1 MNDHFSIDLETLG
14 TRYNAAIL
22 SIGVQQFDIDSGK
35 LGETFY
41 REIDLDSAIK
51 AGKVTGSTLAWCA
64 LQGEVAKRVFGDKG
78 KSPLAVAL
86 DDLRTWMMKKASN
99 PKVWG
104 NGSSFDISILE
115 HAYDHGAVGLKEP
128 WRYTNIRDMRTI
140 MDYLPAIMKPKR
152 EGTHHNALDD
162 AKYQAQCISAAHRTI
177 TGKPIL
183 QPQVKTQAGA
193 MEINGGLV
201 VLPIVKDD
209 QGRLGVSV
217 VDDDDL

>member
-22 SIGVQQFDIDSGK
+22 SIGVHQFDIGTGK

-51 AGKVTGSTLAWCA
+51 AGKVTGSTLAWWA
-64 LQGEVAKRVFGDKG
+64 QQGDAAKRVFGDNG
-78 KSPLAVAL
+78 KTPLSVAL
-86 DDLRTWMMKKASN
+86 DELRTWMLTKATK

-115 HAYDHGAVGLKEP
+115 HAYDNGAVGLKEP
-128 WRYTNIRDMRTI
+128 WFYTNIRDMRTI
-140 MDYLPAIMKPKR
+140 MDYCLVKPKR

-162 AKYQAQCISAAHRTI
+162 AKYQAQCISAAHQAI
-177 TGKPIL
+177 TGNGVPSAWIGDSGSPK
-183 QPQVKTQAGA
+183 A
-193 MEINGGLV
+193 EINGKVV
-201 VLPIVKDD
+201 VLPIIKDRD
-209 QGRLGVSV
+209 GRVGVSSV
-217 VDDDDL
+217 GDDDL

>member
-22 SIGVQQFDIDSGK
+22 SIGVQQFDIGTGK

-51 AGKVTGSTLAWCA
+51 AGKVTGSTLAWWA
-64 LQGEVAKRVFGDKG
+64 LQGDVAKRVFGSNG
-78 KSPLAVAL
+78 KTPLSVAL
-86 DDLRTWMMKKASN
+86 DELRTWMLKKATK

-115 HAYDHGAVGLKEP
+115 HAYDNGAIGLKEP
-128 WRYTNIRDMRTI
+128 WQYTDIRDMRTI
-140 MDYLPAIMKPKR
+140 MDYCLVKPKR

-162 AKYQAQCISAAHRTI
+162 AKYQAQCIAAAHQTI
-177 TGKPIL
+177 TRNGVPS
-183 QPQVKTQAGA
+183 VWAGDSGSPKA
-193 MEINGGLV
+193 EINGKV
-201 VLPIVKDD
+201 VALPPS
-209 QGRLGVSV
+209 LAAST
-217 VDDDDL
+217 DDDL

>member
-41 REIDLDSAIK
+41 REIDIDSAIK
-51 AGKVTGSTLAWCA
+51 AGKVTGSTLAWWA
-64 LQGEVAKRVFGDKG
+64 LQGEVAKRVFGDKN
-78 KSPLAVAL
+78 KTALSVAL
-86 DDLRTWMMKKASN
+86 DELCTWMKKLSAN

-104 NGSSFDISILE
+104 NGPSFDISILE
-115 HAYDHGAVGLKEP
+115 HAYDHGAVGQKEP

-140 MDYLPAIMKPKR
+140 MDYCLVKPKR

-162 AKYQAQCISAAHRTI
+162 AKYQAQCIAAAHRTI
-177 TGKPIL
+177 TRNGVPPVDAPVEQR
-183 QPQVKTQAGA
+183 QPVV
-193 MEINGGLV
+193 EINGKVV
-201 VLPIVKDD
+201 VLPDVFQDKPD
-209 QGRLGVSV
+209 S
-217 VDDDDL
+217 DDDL

>member
-41 REIDLDSAIK
+41 REIDIDSAIK
-51 AGKVTGSTLAWCA
+51 AGKVTGSTLAWWA
-64 LQGEVAKRVFGDKG
+64 QQGEVAKRVFGSNG
-78 KSPLAVAL
+78 KTPLSVAL
-86 DDLRTWMMKKASN
+86 DELRTWMLKKATK

-128 WRYTNIRDMRTI
+128 WQYTNIRDMRTI
-140 MDYLPAIMKPKR
+140 MDYLQAEMKPKR

-162 AKYQAQCISAAHRTI
+162 AKYQAQCISAAHRAI
-177 TGKPIL
+177 TGNGVPSAWVGDSGSPK
-183 QPQVKTQAGA
+183 A
-193 MEINGGLV
+193 EINGKVV
-201 VLPIVKDD
+201 VLPS
-209 QGRLGVSV
+209 LAAST
-217 VDDDDL
+217 DDDL

>member
-22 SIGVQQFDIDSGK
+22 SIGVQQFDINTGK

-51 AGKVTGSTLAWCA
+51 AGKVTGSTLAWWA
-64 LQGEVAKRVFGDKG
+64 QQGEVAKRVFGDKN
-78 KSPLAVAL
+78 KFPLSVAL
-86 DDLRTWMMKKASN
+86 DDLRTWMLKKATK

-115 HAYDHGAVGLKEP
+115 HAYDNGAVGLKEP
-128 WRYTNIRDMRTI
+128 WHYINIRDMRTI
-140 MDYLPAIMKPKR
+140 MDYCLVKPKR

-162 AKYQAQCISAAHRTI
+162 AKYQAQCIAAAHRAI
-177 TGKPIL
+177 TRNGVPHVDATKAKP
-183 QPQVKTQAGA
+183 
-193 MEINGGLV
+193 
-201 VLPIVKDD
+201 
-209 QGRLGVSV
+209 S
-217 VDDDDL
+217 DDDL

>member
-1 MNDHFSIDLETLG
+1 VNDHFSIDLETLG

-22 SIGVQQFDIDSGK
+22 SIGVQQFDIGTGK

-51 AGKVTGSTLAWCA
+51 AGKVTGSTLAWWA
-64 LQGEVAKRVFGDKG
+64 LQGDVAKRVFGDKN
-78 KSPLAVAL
+78 KSPLSVAL
-86 DDLRTWMMKKASN
+86 DDLRTWMLKKATK

-115 HAYDHGAVGLKEP
+115 HAYDNGAVGLKEP
-128 WRYTNIRDMRTI
+128 WFYTNIRDMRTI
-140 MDYLPAIMKPKR
+140 MDYLQAEMKPKR

-162 AKYQAQCISAAHRTI
+162 AKYQAQCISAAHRAI
-177 TGKPIL
+177 TGKTAVP
-183 QPQVKTQAGA
+183 VET
-193 MEINGGLV
+193 
-201 VLPIVKDD
+201 VLPIVKDG

-217 VDDDDL
+217 VEDDDL

>member
-1 MNDHFSIDLETLG
+1 VKADHFSIDLETLG

-51 AGKVTGSTLAWCA
+51 AGKVTGSTLAWWA
-64 LQGEVAKRVFGDKG
+64 LQGEVAKRVFGDKN
-78 KSPLAVAL
+78 KTALSVAL
-86 DDLRTWMMKKASN
+86 DELCTWMKKLSSN

-115 HAYDHGAVGLKEP
+115 HAYDHGAVGQKEP

-140 MDYLPAIMKPKR
+140 MDYLPAEMKPKR

-162 AKYQAQCISAAHRTI
+162 AKYQARCIAEAHYKI
-177 TGKPIL
+177 TRKSIL
-183 QPQVKTQAGA
+183 QPQTKPPAGA
-193 MEINGGLV
+193 VEINGRLV
-201 VLPIVKDD
+201 VLP
-209 QGRLGVSV
+209 SV
-217 VDDDDL
+217 PHLPTSQDDDL